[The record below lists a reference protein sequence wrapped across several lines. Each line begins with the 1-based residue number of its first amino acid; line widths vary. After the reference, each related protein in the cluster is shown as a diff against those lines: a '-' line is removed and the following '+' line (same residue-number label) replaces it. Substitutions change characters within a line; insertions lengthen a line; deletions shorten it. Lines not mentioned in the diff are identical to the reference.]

1 MVAQFVR
8 SPEDY
13 LVDVFRALADPLRLD
28 VMFRIIQADEV
39 ACTEL
44 ETVLPVT
51 KSTISYHMKIL
62 HQAGLINIRKAG
74 RYYFYQARRDEN
86 DVLLPGVWES
96 LERAARENDAAG
108 V

>member
-1 MVAQFVR
+1 MVAQFAR
-8 SPEDY
+8 SSEEY
-13 LVDVFRALADPLRLD
+13 LVDVFRALSDPMRLD
-28 VMFRIIQADEV
+28 VMCRILNSDEV

-44 ETVLPVT
+44 ESVLPVT

-86 DVLLPGVWES
+86 DDLLPGVWQA
-96 LERAARENDAAG
+96 LERAARLESSPG
-108 V
+108 